1 MFDNLRHDLR
11 RIAEFKQNR
20 PTPSLKLVLD
30 SLLFDNGFQIVALH
44 RLAYFFKKS
53 GIPVIGPLVGRVS
66 QLVTG
71 AEIAPAAEIGP
82 GLMIGHG
89 RGLVIGQWAK
99 VGANCTVMHQVT
111 LGATSLSTLGGMP
124 QVGDDV
130 FIGAGAR
137 IVGPVTVGD
146 GALVGTGALVTRDVP
161 AGGKALGAVA
171 EIRGPKAPR
180 ASEGQN

>member
-1 MFDNLRHDLR
+1 MFENLRQDLR

-20 PTPSLKLVLD
+20 PWPTFKLLID
-30 SLLFDNGFQIVALH
+30 SFLFDNGFQIVALH
-44 RLAYFFKKS
+44 RLAYAFKKS
-53 GIPVIGPLVGRVS
+53 GLPVIGPLIGRLS

-71 AEIAPAAEIGP
+71 AEIAPAAEVGP

-99 VGANCTVMHQVT
+99 VGANCTIMHQVT
-111 LGATSLSTLGGMP
+111 LGATSLDTLGGMP
-124 QVGDDV
+124 TVGDDV

-146 GALVGTGALVTRDVP
+146 GALVGTGALVTKDVP
-161 AGGKALGAVA
+161 AGGKALAAPA
-171 EIRGPKAPR
+171 EIRPPKD
-180 ASEGQN
+180 